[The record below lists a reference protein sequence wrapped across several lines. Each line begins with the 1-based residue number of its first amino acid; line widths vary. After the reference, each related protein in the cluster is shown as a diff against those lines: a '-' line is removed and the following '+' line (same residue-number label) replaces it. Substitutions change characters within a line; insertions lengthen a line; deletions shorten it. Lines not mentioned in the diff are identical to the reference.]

1 MALRFTSLQN
11 SVVSLVAAFVCTAVL
26 VIASAPSVPLA

>member
-11 SVVSLVAAFVCTAVL
+11 SIVSLVAAFVCTAVL
-26 VIASAPSVPLA
+26 VVASAPAVTIA